1 MDREVGL
8 KAEEAFVG
16 SGKTVQHSALVRRSA
31 SVSETQRGRRRAR
44 HHGSAQP
51 TPLRRQ
57 PTRREREKSA
67 DAVLIIIILLSDV
80 SQTGLNLAR

>member
-44 HHGSAQP
+44 HHVPEMARRRLASPCSAANAG
-51 TPLRRQ
+51 LRRGSQ
-57 PTRREREKSA
+57 LGAKGEKRGR
-67 DAVLIIIILLSDV
+67 SD
-80 SQTGLNLAR
+80 SKELM

>member
-44 HHGSAQP
+44 HHVPETARRRLASPCSANAG
-51 TPLRRQ
+51 LRRGSQ
-57 PTRREREKSA
+57 LGAKGKKSA
-67 DAVLIIIILLSDV
+67 DA
-80 SQTGLNLAR
+80 LASK